1 MPLLGIKPCL
11 ANHCYLV
18 VATLLYSPQT
28 LLKLHEGGDKN
39 CLQNFGGEICEKVAT
54 WETEEMQLGPSKI
67 MTTI

>member
-1 MPLLGIKPCL
+1 
-11 ANHCYLV
+11 